1 MKPPST
7 LLLLALASLAH
18 AQYFSEGW
26 KPGQQPAA
34 HGTKGVP
41 PPAAA
46 YTPGAS
52 PPDASS
58 SGGGLAGMLSSGPI
72 GSLLA
77 RAGLNLSATPNIT
90 ELDVW
95 DPRVQLITDDNWD
108 ELIVNEKLTKEEE
121 ERRTWF
127 LVMCA
132 CFSIDRRFIIGLLR
146 RRRSSTTLGTQTQG
160 GLSKIMDREFDA
172 AFNET
177 MIAQDLPDVRWGR
190 IDYLNVTYL
199 TTKWNIWS
207 YVLPLLPLHLSSPS
221 PSARYSRVNLWCTA
235 AHGSSSPVTAANP
248 SASTT
253 AATSAPTQPSCALSS
268 YKRTG
273 SSSSRGARPSRL
285 VVIGACP
292 SSLDILKSPS

>member
-1 MKPPST
+1 MLRFASAAVAAAAFLPA
-7 LLLLALASLAH
+7 LRLGALALGASLAH

-41 PPAAA
+41 PPAA

-108 ELIVNEKLTKEEE
+108 ELIVNEVLTEEE
-121 ERRTWF
+121 EDRRTWF
-127 LVMCA
+127 LVM
-132 CFSIDRRFIIGLLR
+132 
-146 RRRSSTTLGTQTQG
+146 
-160 GLSKIMDREFDA
+160 
-172 AFNET
+172 
-177 MIAQDLPDVRWGR
+177 
-190 IDYLNVTYL
+190 
-199 TTKWNIWS
+199 
-207 YVLPLLPLHLSSPS
+207 
-221 PSARYSRVNLWCTA
+221 
-235 AHGSSSPVTAANP
+235 
-248 SASTT
+248 
-253 AATSAPTQPSCALSS
+253 
-268 YKRTG
+268 
-273 SSSSRGARPSRL
+273 
-285 VVIGACP
+285 
-292 SSLDILKSPS
+292 